1 MKVIAT
7 IEARMTSKRLPG
19 KVMLFASG
27 KSMLEHLVNRIR
39 KVPSIDEIVLATTI
53 NSADDVLVEFAN
65 KVGVRYY
72 RGSEDDVMQRVID
85 AAKSVDAD
93 IVVELTGDN
102 PLIDP
107 LIIEMSI
114 QYFKAN
120 NADYLFSSN
129 YPIGMNTQV
138 FYLAALVRSAN
149 LTDAALDHEH
159 VTLHIRNNPEIFS
172 QVQLLASPEMN
183 WPDLGLTLD
192 EPKDYELLKKII
204 QHFDNS
210 NIDFSCID
218 IVRLLRNKPDWVS
231 INKAVVRKG
240 DS

>member
-27 KSMLEHLVNRIR
+27 KPMLEHLVNRIR
-39 KVPSIDEIVLATTI
+39 KVPSIDEIVFATTI
-53 NSADDVLVEFAN
+53 NRADDVLVEFAN
-65 KVGVRYY
+65 KVGIRYY

-107 LIIEMSI
+107 QIIEQSI
-114 QYFKAN
+114 EFFKAN
-120 NADYLFSSN
+120 NTDYLFSSN
-129 YPIGMNTQV
+129 YPMGMNTQV

-159 VTLHIRNNPEIFS
+159 VTLHIRNHPEIFS

-192 EPKDYELLKKII
+192 EPKDYELLIKII
-204 QHFDNS
+204 EHFDNL
-210 NIDFSCID
+210 NMHFSCLD
-218 IVRLLRNKPDWVS
+218 ILRLLRNKPDWVS